1 MSSRKSQNS
10 ILFLATLGVYLG
22 LVLTG
27 ATPVLGHAATSR
39 QFDIRDEIE
48 FTDEFDNKPDDE
60 KALEVYASALESVF
74 RVSGEIAGT
83 HPNYSGGRPY
93 SFDGAVFTT
102 PSHEFKLTFK
112 SNSVVSRRYTSPFQ
126 DLYLA
131 FPHRIGPAD
140 GSTRIGFNLTSTD
153 FEFSLAFTPDAG
165 TSPAMAAES
174 LSAVLPTLKARQ
186 ASAARAL
193 IYQSTQISA
202 KDNQVFIVTRLPRA
216 GLARLLANDAT

>member
-1 MSSRKSQNS
+1 MSRKSQNS

-48 FTDEFDNKPDDE
+48 FTDEFDNKPDEE

-83 HPNYSGGRPY
+83 HPNYSGGQPY
-93 SFDGAVFTT
+93 VFDGAVFTT
-102 PSHEFKLTFK
+102 PTHEFQLTFK
-112 SNSVVSRRYTSPFQ
+112 GNSVVSRRYTAPFQ
-126 DLYLA
+126 ELYAAL
-131 FPHRIGPAD
+131 PHRD
-140 GSTRIGFNLTSTD
+140 GIKDAPVRIAFNVTGQD
-153 FEFSLAFTPDAG
+153 FTFSVAFTPNAG
-165 TSPAMAAES
+165 TGSAMTAES
-174 LSAVLPTLKARQ
+174 LSALLPNLKARQ

-193 IYQSTQISA
+193 IYESTQITS
-202 KDNQVFIVTRLPRA
+202 KDDQVFIVTRLPRA

>member
-39 QFDIRDEIE
+39 QFDLRDEIE
-48 FTDEFDNKPDDE
+48 FTDEFDNKPDEE

-74 RVSGEIAGT
+74 RVSSEIANT

-93 SFDGAVFTT
+93 NFDGVVVAT
-102 PSHEFKLTFK
+102 PAHTFQLTFNGK
-112 SNSVVSRRYTSPFQ
+112 SVVSRRYTPPFQ
-126 DLYLA
+126 DLYYA
-131 FPHRIGPAD
+131 FPHQIGIENRPVRIA
-140 GSTRIGFNLTSTD
+140 FNLTQQD
-153 FEFSLAFTPDAG
+153 FEFSVAFTPNGGANP
-165 TSPAMAAES
+165 SAAAAALSS
-174 LSAVLPTLKARQ
+174 LVPTLKERQ

-193 IYQSTQISA
+193 IYQSTQISS
-202 KDNQVFIVTRLPRA
+202 KDGQVFIVTRLPRA
-216 GLARLLANDAT
+216 GLAPLLANDAK